1 MQTNYSE
8 NINHKQ
14 LKVPGAVHSGDAV
27 GIIAPASPIKSDFLL
42 KGLQYLQSIG
52 YKGVPSTN
60 LGCRTHHVAGSF
72 QARLDDFHQMFFN
85 PDIKAVFAARGG
97 YGSAHLIRKL
107 DYSLLARNPKLLVG
121 YSDITTLQLALWHKI
136 RMHSISG
143 PMVAVEMAHPDS
155 INEPLF
161 KNILSGTLPEVNK
174 LMSAYLDDGNISF
187 LRRNNVVRGRLLGG
201 TLSVISSMIGT
212 PFFPDFS
219 GAILIIEEHGERIYR
234 LDRYLTQLRLA
245 GVFDRVSM
253 VIIGKLI
260 LPDQQENSFL
270 QTFINDFFADDSFP
284 VVSNFRYGH
293 CPQSFIFPQGVE
305 MEFNLPGRQISVLK
319 KWVA

>member
-1 MQTNYSE
+1 MHEPLN
-8 NINHKQ
+8 
-14 LKVPGAVHSGDAV
+14 LPGAVYPGDAV
-27 GIIAPASPIKSDFLL
+27 GIIAPASPIKEDLLL
-42 KGLQYLQSIG
+42 KGQGYLQKIG
-52 YKGVPSTN
+52 YNGVPAIN
-60 LGCRTHHVAGSF
+60 LGCRLHHVAGFS
-72 QARLDDFHQMFFN
+72 QTRLDDFHRMFAN
-85 PDIKAVFAARGG
+85 PDIKAIFAARGG
-97 YGSAHLIRKL
+97 YGSAHLLGKL
-107 DYSLLARNPKLLVG
+107 DYSLLADNPKLLVG

-143 PMVAVEMAHPDS
+143 PMVAVEMARPDS

-161 KNILSGTLPEVNK
+161 KNILSGSLPEVDK
-174 LMSAYLDDGNISF
+174 LMSLCLDDENIIF
-187 LRRNNVVRGRLLGG
+187 LRRNNIVQGRLLGG

-212 PFFPDFS
+212 PFFPDLN

-245 GVFDRVSM
+245 GVFQQVSM

-260 LPDQQENSFL
+260 LPDQQENPL
-270 QTFINDFFADDSFP
+270 LPAFINDFFADDLFP

-305 MEFNLPGRQISVLK
+305 VEFNLPDRQISILK

>member
-1 MQTNYSE
+1 MQTNYFE
-8 NINHKQ
+8 NIDHKQ
-14 LKVPGAVHSGDAV
+14 LKIPGAVHSGDAV

-52 YKGVPSTN
+52 YKGVPAIN
-60 LGCRTHHVAGSF
+60 LGCRAHHVAGSF
-72 QARLDDFHQMFFN
+72 QSRLDDFHQMFLN

-97 YGSAHLIRKL
+97 YGSAHLLDKL
-107 DYSLLARNPKLLVG
+107 DYSLLARKPKLLVG

-136 RMHSISG
+136 QIYSISG
-143 PMVAVEMAHPDS
+143 PMVAVEMARPGS
-155 INEPLF
+155 INELLF
-161 KNILSGTLPEVNK
+161 KNILSGTLPEVNE
-174 LMSAYLDDGNISF
+174 LMSAYLDDENISF

-245 GVFDRVSM
+245 GVFDQVSM
-253 VIIGKLI
+253 VVVGKLI
-260 LPDQQENSFL
+260 LPDQRENPL
-270 QTFINDFFADDSFP
+270 LPIFINDFFADDSFP
-284 VVSNFRYGH
+284 VVLNFHYGH
-293 CPQSFIFPQGVE
+293 YSQSFIFPQGVE
-305 MEFNLPGRQISVLK
+305 VEFNLPERRISVLE

>member
-1 MQTNYSE
+1 MQADCSE
-8 NINHKQ
+8 NIDHKQ
-14 LKVPGAVHSGDAV
+14 LKIPGAVHSGDAV
-27 GIIAPASPIKSDFLL
+27 GIIAPASPVKSGFLL
-42 KGLQYLQSIG
+42 KGLRYLQSLG
-52 YKGVPSTN
+52 YKGVPAIN
-60 LGCRTHHVAGSF
+60 LGCRAHHVAGSF
-72 QARLDDFHQMFFN
+72 QSRLDDLHQMFLN

-97 YGSAHLIRKL
+97 YGSAHLLRKL
-107 DYSLLARNPKLLVG
+107 DYSLLADKPKLLVG
-121 YSDITTLQLALWHKI
+121 YSDITTLQLALWHEI

-143 PMVAVEMAHPDS
+143 PMVAVEMARPDS
-155 INEPLF
+155 VNEPLF
-161 KNILSGTLPEVNK
+161 AGILSGILPKVNK
-174 LMSAYLDDGNISF
+174 LMSAYLDDENIGF

-201 TLSVISSMIGT
+201 TLSVIAAMIGT

-260 LPDQQENSFL
+260 LPDRQENL
-270 QTFINDFFADDSFP
+270 LLPAFINDFFADDSFP
-284 VVSNFRYGH
+284 LVLNLRYGH
-293 CPQSFIFPQGVE
+293 CPQSFIFPQGGE
-305 MEFNLPGRQISVLK
+305 IEFNLPARRISVLK